1 MRNVTCLD
9 FARSVAFC
17 EENGGIRQQFNEV
30 THFFDASMVYGSNEK
45 VANSLRSF
53 VDGKLLVGMF
63 DLLPTYE
70 NGTEKA
76 GDERATEMPGLG

>member
-1 MRNVTCLD
+1 MNVIS
-9 FARSVAFC
+9 SVQYYLWTK
-17 EENGGIRQQFNEV
+17 N
-30 THFFDASMVYGSNEK
+30 DY
-45 VANSLRSF
+45 
-53 VDGKLLVGMF
+53 GKLLVGMF